1 MAGRAIGRS
10 AGARIASHVA
20 VVATAIVVLL
30 GGGSAALLAAVPS
43 VAGAPVLVRL
53 DLTGHG
59 GTPAQ
64 SPPPPRVSASIRAI
78 EDHLLGAPPG
88 VDIAYGAL
96 RYLWNR
102 VVHGL
107 PDQGGSTIA
116 QQLAKLVYT
125 GPATGLGTE
134 IEQVGLALKL
144 EITYPTPV
152 LTTLY
157 LDAAYYGQG
166 AYGLVA
172 AARTYFGTRPS
183 DLSWAQAAMLAGLV
197 QAPSAYDPVVHP
209 RLARERQLEVEH
221 ELVVTGALSPRLA
234 AQVRREPLGLVD
246 SRITASKAAA
256 GRRA

>member
-1 MAGRAIGRS
+1 MRSRATRGPAGRI
-10 AGARIASHVA
+10 ARRA
-20 VVATAIVVLL
+20 AIVVACAAVLL
-30 GGGSAALLAAVPS
+30 AGASAALLAAVPS
-43 VAGAPVLVRL
+43 VADAAALVQA
-53 DLTGHG
+53 DLAVHG
-59 GTPAQ
+59 GVPAHV
-64 SPPPPRVSASIRAI
+64 PPPPRVVAAITAI

-88 VDIAYGAL
+88 VDIAYGAV
-96 RYLWNR
+96 RYIWNR

-125 GPATGLGTE
+125 GPATGLGSE
-134 IEQVGLALKL
+134 IEQIGLALKL
-144 EITYPTPV
+144 EITYPAPV
-152 LTTLY
+152 LATLY

-172 AARTYFGTRPS
+172 AAHTYFGRTPS

-221 ELVVTGALSPRLA
+221 ELVVTGALSPGLA
-234 AQVRREPLGLVD
+234 ARVRAEPLGLL
-246 SRITASKAAA
+246 
-256 GRRA
+256 RAKTTPG